1 MVGARGLFRKLWSVP
16 AALLLV
22 LGWTDP
28 ARPESPV
35 SEPALA
41 HTVLAPIFDRKASR
55 MHRFRVRLAEMRA
68 EVTDL
73 GFKLPVSAALGNAAL
88 AINGGYWEWH
98 LGKPRM
104 IGWVVSSG
112 TQLSPLRKKLDGGVL
127 IVQQGRARIAR
138 AAGLA
143 LKTQG
148 IELAVQCRPR
158 LVESGKV
165 IPELNTQGRA
175 ARTAV
180 CVRDEGRTLDAYL
193 SEPRDRAPTL
203 AELGDWLVAEGCSEA
218 LNLDGGPSTAAA
230 FRDRDGVLKIGAGV
244 GLPYAIRFAPR

>member
-1 MVGARGLFRKLWSVP
+1 MVGARGLFRGSWIAP

-22 LGWTDP
+22 LGWANP

-35 SEPALA
+35 SESALA
-41 HTVLAPIFDRKASR
+41 HTVSSPAFDGKPTRI
-55 MHRFRVRLAEMRA
+55 HRFRIPLAQMRA

-73 GFKLPVSAALGNAAL
+73 GFKLPVSAGLGSATL

-104 IGWVVSSG
+104 IGWVVSNG

-127 IVQQGRARIAR
+127 IVQQARARIAR

-148 IELAVQCRPR
+148 VELAVQCRPR
-158 LVESGKV
+158 LVDSSKV
-165 IPELNTQGRA
+165 IPELNTEGRA
-175 ARTAV
+175 PRTAV
-180 CVRDEGRTLDAYL
+180 CIRDAGRTLDAYL
-193 SEPRDRAPTL
+193 SEPRDRGPTL
-203 AELGDWLVAEGCSEA
+203 AELGQWLVAEGCSEA

-230 FRDRDGVLKIGAGV
+230 FRDGDGVLKIGAGV

>member
-1 MVGARGLFRKLWSVP
+1 LWIVP

-22 LGWTDP
+22 LGWADP
-28 ARPESPV
+28 ARPESAQ

-41 HTVLAPIFDRKASR
+41 HTVLSPSFDGKASHV
-55 MHRFRVRLAEMRA
+55 HRFRVRLAEMRA
-68 EVTDL
+68 EVADL
-73 GFKLPVSAALGNAAL
+73 GFERPVSAGLENAVL

-143 LKTQG
+143 QNAQG
-148 IELAVQCRPR
+148 VEVAVQCRPR
-158 LVESGKV
+158 LVDAGKV
-165 IPELNTQGRA
+165 IPDLNAEGRA

-180 CVRDEGRTLDAYL
+180 CIRDAGRTLDAYL
-193 SEPRDRAPTL
+193 SEPRDRGLTL
-203 AELGDWLVAEGCSEA
+203 AELGQWLVAEGCSEA

-230 FRDRDGVLKIGAGV
+230 YRDGDGVLKIGAGV